1 MVKIQTTILS
11 PVHINVGNV
20 RQKCCS
26 VSVDN
31 GLVISHVRKLFG
43 NMIFFFVSTE
53 RGNVEKKRNP
63 TSVYRALEF
72 LY

>member
-11 PVHINVGNV
+11 QVHINVGNV
-20 RQKCCS
+20 REKCKCGHWTCYKSCS
-26 VSVDN
+26 KT
-31 GLVISHVRKLFG
+31 VRQYV
-43 NMIFFFVSTE
+43 FFFVSTE